1 MKRDLSTSAKI
12 KEAAKNVFLLKGFS
26 GCSSREIATAAG
38 ENVALVNY
46 YFRSKGK
53 LFEQIFQSVIEESLS
68 TMIVEFGSDLPL
80 REKMRIFIKHEYAF
94 LKKHPEIPFF
104 ILNEMNREDGF
115 VLDTKAIMS
124 KISETGIF
132 EEILQAQ
139 KAGTMREISLVGIIT
154 LIMSNCQFPFM
165 AKNLICQL
173 LDLNKEE
180 YPTNLDNHEQ
190 YVTDMLLDYFF
201 ITNTNK

>member
-165 AKNLICQL
+165 AKKLICQL
-173 LDLNKEE
+173 LDINKEE

>member
-1 MKRDLSTSAKI
+1 MKRDISTSAKI
-12 KEAAKNVFLLKGFS
+12 KEAAKNVFLSKGFS
-26 GCSSREIATAAG
+26 GCSSREIANAAG

-53 LFEQIFQSVIEESLS
+53 LFEQIFQSVMEESLS

-165 AKNLICQL
+165 AKKLICQL
-173 LDLNKEE
+173 LDLNIEE

-201 ITNTNK
+201 IINTNK

>member
-1 MKRDLSTSAKI
+1 MNRDLSTSAKI

-26 GCSSREIATAAG
+26 GCSTREIANAAG

-53 LFEQIFQSVIEESLS
+53 LFEQIFQSVMEESLS
-68 TMIVEFGSDLPL
+68 TMIAEFGSDLPL
-80 REKMRIFIKHEYAF
+80 REKMRIFIKNEYAF

-115 VLDTKAIMS
+115 VLDTKVIMT

-132 EEILQAQ
+132 EEMMQAQ
-139 KAGTMREISLVGIIT
+139 KDGTMREISLVGIIT

-165 AKNLICQL
+165 ARNLMCQL
-173 LDLNKEE
+173 LDINKEN
-180 YPTNLDNHEQ
+180 YTQNLDEHEQ
-190 YVTDMLLDYFF
+190 YITDMLLDYFF
-201 ITNTNK
+201 INNTNK

>member
-1 MKRDLSTSAKI
+1 
-12 KEAAKNVFLLKGFS
+12 
-26 GCSSREIATAAG
+26 
-38 ENVALVNY
+38 
-46 YFRSKGK
+46 
-53 LFEQIFQSVIEESLS
+53 
-68 TMIVEFGSDLPL
+68 
-80 REKMRIFIKHEYAF
+80 
-94 LKKHPEIPFF
+94 
-104 ILNEMNREDGF
+104 MNREDGF

-165 AKNLICQL
+165 AKNLMCQL

>member
-1 MKRDLSTSAKI
+1 MKRDISTSAKI
-12 KEAAKNVFLLKGFS
+12 KEAAKNVFLSKGFS
-26 GCSSREIATAAG
+26 GCSSREIANAAG

-53 LFEQIFQSVIEESLS
+53 LFEQIFQTVMEESLS

-165 AKNLICQL
+165 AKKLICQL
-173 LDLNKEE
+173 LYINKEE

>member
-1 MKRDLSTSAKI
+1 MKRDISTSAKI
-12 KEAAKNVFLLKGFS
+12 KEAAKNVFLSKGFS
-26 GCSSREIATAAG
+26 GCSSREIANAAG

-165 AKNLICQL
+165 AKKLICQL
-173 LDLNKEE
+173 LDINKEE

>member
-1 MKRDLSTSAKI
+1 MKRDISTSAKI
-12 KEAAKNVFLLKGFS
+12 KEAAKNVFLSKGFS
-26 GCSSREIATAAG
+26 GCSSREIANAAG

-53 LFEQIFQSVIEESLS
+53 LFEQIFQSVMEESLT

-165 AKNLICQL
+165 AKKLICQL
-173 LDLNKEE
+173 LDINKEV

>member
-165 AKNLICQL
+165 AKKLICQL
-173 LDLNKEE
+173 LDLNIEE

-201 ITNTNK
+201 IINTNK

>member
-1 MKRDLSTSAKI
+1 MKRDISTSAKI
-12 KEAAKNVFLLKGFS
+12 KEAAKNVFLSKGFS
-26 GCSSREIATAAG
+26 GCSSREIANAAG

-53 LFEQIFQSVIEESLS
+53 LFEQIFQTVMEESLS

-165 AKNLICQL
+165 AKKLICQL
-173 LDLNKEE
+173 LDINKEE

>member
-1 MKRDLSTSAKI
+1 MKRDISTSAKI
-12 KEAAKNVFLLKGFS
+12 KEAAKNVFLSKGFS
-26 GCSSREIATAAG
+26 GCSSREIANAAG

-53 LFEQIFQSVIEESLS
+53 LFEQIFQTVMEESLS

-165 AKNLICQL
+165 AKKLICQL
-173 LDLNKEE
+173 LDINKEE
-180 YPTNLDNHEQ
+180 YPTNLANHEQ

>member
-165 AKNLICQL
+165 AKKLICQL
-173 LDLNKEE
+173 LDLNIEE

>member
-1 MKRDLSTSAKI
+1 MKRDISTSAKI

-26 GCSSREIATAAG
+26 GCSSREIANAAG

-53 LFEQIFQSVIEESLS
+53 LFEQIFQSVMEESLS

-165 AKNLICQL
+165 AKKLICQL
-173 LDLNKEE
+173 LDINKEE

-201 ITNTNK
+201 IINTNK

>member
-1 MKRDLSTSAKI
+1 MKRDISTSAKI
-12 KEAAKNVFLLKGFS
+12 KEAAKNVFLSKGFS
-26 GCSSREIATAAG
+26 GCSSREIANAAG

-53 LFEQIFQSVIEESLS
+53 LFEQIFQSVMEESLS

-165 AKNLICQL
+165 AKKLICQL
-173 LDLNKEE
+173 LDLNIEE

>member
-1 MKRDLSTSAKI
+1 MKRDLSTAAKI

-26 GCSSREIATAAG
+26 GCSSREIANAAG

-53 LFEQIFQSVIEESLS
+53 LFEQIFQSVMEESLS
-68 TMIVEFGSDLPL
+68 TMISEFGSDLPL
-80 REKMRIFIKHEYAF
+80 REKMRIFIKNEYAF

-115 VLDTKAIMS
+115 VLDTKVIMT

-132 EEILQAQ
+132 EEMMQAQ
-139 KAGTMREISLVGIIT
+139 KDGTMREISLVGIIT

-165 AKNLICQL
+165 ARNLMSQL
-173 LDLNKEE
+173 LDINKEK
-180 YPTNLDNHEQ
+180 YTQNLDEHEQ
-190 YVTDMLLDYFF
+190 YITDMLLDYFF
-201 ITNTNK
+201 INNTNK